1 MAVPATAEGQGITD
15 RAVAKLNQPSGQAAD
30 KLQAARQ
37 STGAETSSSGGQP
50 ITVVPETPTVTPP
63 APTVVPPV
71 DLAPMPAAP
80 TVLPGEDPSAAEER
94 QRSAPPG
101 PLS

>member
-30 KLQAARQ
+30 KFQAARQ

-50 ITVVPETPTVTPP
+50 ITVVPEMPTVTPP
-63 APTVVPPV
+63 GTDCGAASGSGPDASRADRPT
-71 DLAPMPAAP
+71 
-80 TVLPGEDPSAAEER
+80 
-94 QRSAPPG
+94 Q
-101 PLS
+101 

>member
-1 MAVPATAEGQGITD
+1 LAVPATAEGQGITD

-50 ITVVPETPTVTPP
+50 ITVVPEMPTVPI
-63 APTVVPPV
+63 
-71 DLAPMPAAP
+71 
-80 TVLPGEDPSAAEER
+80 PGSRGRRNTALLNRE
-94 QRSAPPG
+94 
-101 PLS
+101 